1 MLGVVESS
9 KYPYCIMSGS
19 VRFSV
24 SLGGDL
30 LKQFDGMWKGD
41 GLPTRSEAVQSLIR
55 QSLVQKEW
63 KSGKEVAGAVV
74 IVYDHHEKSLA
85 SELVDVQHDFEHV
98 VVAAQHAHLDHD
110 NCLESIIVKG
120 KASEVEELVRKLKSL
135 KGLKHA
141 SLMMTTTGK
150 DMQ

>member
-1 MLGVVESS
+1 
-9 KYPYCIMSGS
+9 MSGA

-30 LKQFDGMWKGD
+30 LKHFDGMWKGE
-41 GLPTRSEAVQSLIR
+41 GHPTRSEAIQSMIR

-63 KSGKEVAGAVV
+63 QSGKEVAGAIV
-74 IVYDHHEKSLA
+74 IVYDHHERTLA
-85 SELVDVQHDFEHV
+85 SELVDAQHDFERI

-120 KASEVEELVRKLKSL
+120 KAADVEQLVKKLKSL
-135 KGLKHA
+135 KGLKHV

-150 DMQ
+150 EVQ

>member
-1 MLGVVESS
+1 
-9 KYPYCIMSGS
+9 MSGS

-30 LKQFDGMWKGD
+30 LKRFDRTWKGE

-63 KSGKEVAGAVV
+63 QSGGEVAGSIV
-74 IVYDHHEKSLA
+74 IVYDHHERELA
-85 SELVDVQHDFEHV
+85 GELVDVQHDFEHI

-110 NCLESIIVKG
+110 NCLESVIVRG
-120 KASEVEELVRKLKSL
+120 RAAEVQGLVKKLKSL
-135 KGLKHA
+135 KGLKHVA
-141 SLMMTTTGK
+141 LMMTTTGK
-150 DMQ
+150 DV

>member
-1 MLGVVESS
+1 
-9 KYPYCIMSGS
+9 MSGA

-30 LKQFDGMWKGD
+30 LKQFDAMWKGD
-41 GLPTRSEAVQSLIR
+41 GHPTRSEAVQGLIR

-63 KSGKEVAGAVV
+63 KSGKDVAGSIV
-74 IVYDHHEKSLA
+74 IVYDHHQKSLA
-85 SELVDVQHDFEHV
+85 SKLVDVQHDFEHV
-98 VVAAQHAHLDHD
+98 VVATQHAHLDHD

-120 KASEVEELVRKLKSL
+120 KASEVEQLVKKLKSI

-150 DMQ
+150 EVQ

>member
-1 MLGVVESS
+1 M
-9 KYPYCIMSGS
+9 S

-24 SLGGDL
+24 SLGGEL
-30 LKQFDGMWKGD
+30 LKHFDSMWRND

-55 QSLVQKEW
+55 QALVQKEW
-63 KSGKEVAGAVV
+63 QEGRDVAGAIV

-85 SELVDVQHDFEHV
+85 SELVEVQHDFEHI

-120 KASEVEELVRKLKSL
+120 KATEMEQLVRELKSL

-141 SLMMTTTGK
+141 SLVMTTTGK
-150 DMQ
+150 DVQ